1 MLNVAVS
8 EDSNEGYRALQ
19 TLTMMPC
26 TLAFAAFNEELC
38 WRVHRLITS
47 NARFSRCGSH
57 GITSNV
63 SGSFHNDR
71 ASHYTG
77 LRVGTTATTGI
88 SHQWYCHQITA
99 S

>member
-8 EDSNEGYRALQ
+8 EDSNEGYRSLQ

-38 WRVHRLITS
+38 RRVHRLITS

-71 ASHYTG
+71 ASRRHYTG
-77 LRVGTTATTGI
+77 PLRVGTAATTGI
-88 SHQWYCHQITA
+88 SRQ
-99 S
+99 